1 MMTHTDLD
9 LKLEAYQYD
18 LPPELIAERPI
29 PGRDGS
35 RLLVYDEAADQ
46 ITHASFKDLPS
57 FLDQDT
63 TIVFNRTK
71 VFPCRILAKKISGGA
86 VEVFFLK
93 QESTDQIYPVL
104 LKSSGKKP
112 AGMQL
117 VMPDDSIAVIEAA
130 NQDGTFSVRLS
141 TDIAKLLSS
150 FGKVPIPPYIRGGNS
165 DEQDLS
171 DYQTVYAKEVGS
183 VAAPTAGLHFTDG
196 VFKKLSDRGVTTAE
210 VTLHVG
216 MGTFAP
222 VKADNILEHKMHRE
236 SFCVSETD
244 LEVINSAKKRIAV
257 GTTSLRALESGWS
270 GSKFALAPK
279 QWHSTDI
286 FLHPGKSVHSIS
298 GILTNF
304 HLPGSSLIMLVSALI
319 GREKT
324 LALYSEAVK
333 ERYRFFSYGDAMLIL
348 RKDFK

>member
-1 MMTHTDLD
+1 MTHTDLD

-35 RLLVYDEAADQ
+35 RLLVYDEASDT
-46 ITHASFKDLPS
+46 ITHSNFKELAN

-63 TIVFNRTK
+63 TLVFNRTK
-71 VFPCRILAKKISGGA
+71 VFPCRVLAKKITGGA

-93 QESTDQIYPVL
+93 QESIDQHYPVL

-112 AGMQL
+112 IGMEL
-117 VMPDDSIAVIEAA
+117 VMPDGSKAIVSET
-130 NQDGTFSVRLS
+130 NPDGTFTLAYKASLPG
-141 TDIAKLLSS
+141 LLGSY
-150 FGKVPIPPYIRGGNS
+150 GKVPIPPYIRGGNS
-165 DEQDLS
+165 DEQDLR

-183 VAAPTAGLHFTDG
+183 VAAPTAGLHFSDQ
-196 VFKKLSDRGVTTAE
+196 VFEQLKSKGIGRAE

-222 VKADNILEHKMHRE
+222 VKAQNILDHQMHSE
-236 SFCVSETD
+236 SFCVSKEDITTM
-244 LEVINSAKKRIAV
+244 NRAKKRVAV
-257 GTTSLRALESGWS
+257 GTTSLRAIESGWS
-270 GSKFALAPK
+270 EGQFSLAAES
-279 QWHSTDI
+279 WHSTNI
-286 FLHPGKSVHSIS
+286 FLHPGKRVESIQ

-324 LALYSEAVK
+324 LALYKEAVK

>member
-18 LPPELIAERPI
+18 LPSELIAERPV

-35 RLLVYDEAADQ
+35 RLLVFDEASDT
-46 ITHASFKDLPS
+46 ITHANFTDLAS
-57 FLDQDT
+57 FLDQST
-63 TIVFNRTK
+63 TLVFNRTK
-71 VFPCRILAKKISGGA
+71 VFPCRVMAKKTTGGV

-93 QESTDQIYPVL
+93 QDSDDQHYPVL

-112 AGMQL
+112 KGMEL
-117 VMPDDSIAVIEAA
+117 VMPDGSRAVIHESHS
-130 NQDGTFSVRLS
+130 DGTFTLS
-141 TDIAKLLSS
+141 YTANLAGLLSAY
-150 FGKVPIPPYIRGGNS
+150 GKVPIPPYIRGGDS
-165 DEQDLS
+165 DDQDLL

-183 VAAPTAGLHFTDG
+183 VAAPTAGLHFSDQ
-196 VFKKLSDRGVTTAE
+196 VFDQLRAKGIGRAE

-222 VKADNILEHKMHRE
+222 VKVDNILDHKMHSE
-236 SFCVSETD
+236 SFCVSDKDIVT
-244 LEVINSAKKRIAV
+244 INNAKKRIAV
-257 GTTSLRALESGWS
+257 GTTSLRAIESGWS
-270 GSKFALAPK
+270 GGQFSLAAK
-279 QWHSTDI
+279 SWHSTNI
-286 FLHPGKSVHSIS
+286 FLHPGKSVESIQ

-324 LALYSEAVK
+324 LALYKEAVK